1 MCQEPPSKDNPLLKQ
16 KNAFITPHIAWA
28 TEEARTRLIDT
39 CVENVKSFVEGQP
52 INVVNR

>member
-39 CVENVKSFVEGQP
+39 CVENVKSFIEGQP